1 MPTATRLTRPRGR
14 PAVVYGWPVAYEYL
28 TDGSEIYRESFRII
42 REEANLERFPDD
54 VSRVVVRMIHA
65 AGATDIADDVAFS
78 PGVVAAANAALQ
90 AGAPIFC
97 DASMVATGIIRSRL
111 PRDNDVICH
120 IKDPALAEIAA
131 EKSMTK
137 TMAAIDLWLPRLDG
151 AVVAIGNAPTA
162 LFRLLEVVAETGVKP
177 AAVVGIPVGFVGAAE
192 SKAALAEND
201 LGLEYLVVHGRRGG
215 SALTVAAVN
224 AIASVDELTNTSR
237 QR

>member
-1 MPTATRLTRPRGR
+1 MT
-14 PAVVYGWPVAYEYL
+14 YDYL

-42 REEANLERFPDD
+42 REETNLERFPEDI
-54 VSRVVVRMIHA
+54 SRVVVRMVHA
-65 AGATDIADDVAFS
+65 SAATDLADDVDFT
-78 PGVVAAANAALQ
+78 PGVVAAANAALR

-97 DASMVATGIIRSRL
+97 DSSMVATGIIRSRL
-111 PRDNDVICH
+111 PRDNEVICH
-120 IKDPALAEIAA
+120 IKDPALAQLAA
-131 EKSMTK
+131 DNGMTK

-162 LFRLLEVVAETGVKP
+162 LFRLLEVVAETGVRP

-192 SKAALAEND
+192 SKAALAANS
-201 LGLEYLVVHGRRGG
+201 LGLEYLVVRGRRGG

-237 QR
+237 QEG

>member
-1 MPTATRLTRPRGR
+1 MQ
-14 PAVVYGWPVAYEYL
+14 YGVGVAYDYL

-42 REEANLERFPDD
+42 REEANLDRFPDD
-54 VSRVVVRMIHA
+54 VSRVAVRMIHA
-65 AGATDIADDVAFS
+65 AGATDIADDIAFTPS
-78 PGVVAAANAALQ
+78 VVAAANAALR

-111 PRDNDVICH
+111 PRDNEVICH
-120 IKDPALAEIAA
+120 IKDPSLAELAA
-131 EKSMTK
+131 EKKMTK

-162 LFRLLEVVAETGVKP
+162 LFRLLEVVEETGVKP

-192 SKAALAEND
+192 SKAALAANE

-237 QR
+237 QDA